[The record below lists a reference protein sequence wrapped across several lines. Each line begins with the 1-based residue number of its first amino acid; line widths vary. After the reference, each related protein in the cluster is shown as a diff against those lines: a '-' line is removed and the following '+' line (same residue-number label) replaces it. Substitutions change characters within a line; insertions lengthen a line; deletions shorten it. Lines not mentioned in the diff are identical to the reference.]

1 MRKIIFLF
9 LFLFALTMTSCEQ
22 FTNKLNQIIT
32 SQNSEPSII
41 GNWKTNITTNKG
53 SMEINFSIFQDGTA
67 KMWGNNENGMTENL
81 DNISWS
87 KNGDIV
93 YLYKQG
99 EDVLEMEIRSLDIN
113 SLVVHFEGEPDDEI
127 FYFKRY

>member
-1 MRKIIFLF
+1 
-9 LFLFALTMTSCEQ
+9 MTSCEQ

>member
-1 MRKIIFLF
+1 MRKIIF